1 MEKRGATVND
11 EKELRRRVE
20 ALRREIIHHAHRYY
34 VLDAPEI
41 ADDAYD
47 ALMIELLALERD
59 HPELQDFGSPTARVG
74 GAPREG
80 FVKVSHP
87 EPMQSLDNV
96 FSLEGLGDFLD
107 RQRRI
112 LPDLSG
118 GYVCELK
125 IDGLA
130 VSLHYENGVFVRGA
144 TRGDGTVGEDVTA
157 NLRTVRT
164 VPLTLRESLPGAL
177 EVRGEIYMRSEDFAA
192 LNAEREEAEEP
203 LFANPR
209 NAAAGALRQLDP
221 AVTASRRLSFFAY
234 AVSFPERR
242 GLATQ
247 RELLEALRRWGF
259 ATQGNEVLASNLREV
274 GAYVERW
281 REGRFSLPYAT
292 DGVVVKVDRLELR
305 DLLGSTARAPRWAVA
320 YKYPPEEKT
329 TRVRDI
335 VISVG
340 RTGSLTP
347 VAILDPVPLAG
358 TVVQRASLHN
368 ADEVARK
375 DVRIG
380 DRVVVRKAGEIIPE
394 VVRVVS
400 EDRSGTEI
408 PFVMPPRCPV
418 CGTPAVRLP
427 EEAATRCPR
436 RSCPAQIKE
445 GLRHFASR
453 GGLDIRGLGEK
464 IVDRLVETGRVK
476 DLADLFDLSAAE
488 LASLDR
494 LGEKSAANM
503 IQALETSLGRPLPR
517 LLTALGI
524 RHVGSR
530 VAELLADRFRSVEAL
545 TRATEEE
552 LASVDGVGP
561 RIAASVRAFLDSPA
575 NQETLRRLAS
585 RGMALALPEPEAP
598 LAEGPWK
605 EERVVFTGELRTLTR
620 TEGEALVA
628 SLGGRAL
635 GSVSSKTTLVV
646 AGENSGSKLRKAQE
660 LGIAVVDEE
669 EFLARVRRARGE
681 KSPGP
686 RDGAS

>member
-1 MEKRGATVND
+1 VEKRGATVND

-47 ALMIELLALERD
+47 ALMRELLALEGA
-59 HPELQDFGSPTARVG
+59 HPELQDPRSPTARVG

-80 FVKVSHP
+80 FVKVAHP

-177 EVRGEIYMRSEDFAA
+177 EVRVEIYMRSEDFAA

-259 ATQGNEVLASNLREV
+259 ATQGNEALASDLREV

-281 REGRFSLPYAT
+281 REGRFSLP
-292 DGVVVKVDRLELR
+292 
-305 DLLGSTARAPRWAVA
+305 
-320 YKYPPEEKT
+320 
-329 TRVRDI
+329 
-335 VISVG
+335 
-340 RTGSLTP
+340 
-347 VAILDPVPLAG
+347 
-358 TVVQRASLHN
+358 
-368 ADEVARK
+368 
-375 DVRIG
+375 
-380 DRVVVRKAGEIIPE
+380 
-394 VVRVVS
+394 
-400 EDRSGTEI
+400 
-408 PFVMPPRCPV
+408 MPP
-418 CGTPAVRLP
+418 
-427 EEAATRCPR
+427 
-436 RSCPAQIKE
+436 
-445 GLRHFASR
+445 
-453 GGLDIRGLGEK
+453 
-464 IVDRLVETGRVK
+464 
-476 DLADLFDLSAAE
+476 
-488 LASLDR
+488 
-494 LGEKSAANM
+494 
-503 IQALETSLGRPLPR
+503 
-517 LLTALGI
+517 TA
-524 RHVGSR
+524 
-530 VAELLADRFRSVEAL
+530 
-545 TRATEEE
+545 
-552 LASVDGVGP
+552 
-561 RIAASVRAFLDSPA
+561 
-575 NQETLRRLAS
+575 
-585 RGMALALPEPEAP
+585 
-598 LAEGPWK
+598 WW
-605 EERVVFTGELRTLTR
+605 
-620 TEGEALVA
+620 
-628 SLGGRAL
+628 
-635 GSVSSKTTLVV
+635 
-646 AGENSGSKLRKAQE
+646 
-660 LGIAVVDEE
+660 
-669 EFLARVRRARGE
+669 
-681 KSPGP
+681 
-686 RDGAS
+686 